1 MCLWLASKFMTE
13 GGDPKAAQTLVRDC
27 VMAGI
32 HAAEPSTVVTERIAM
47 EGSELVV
54 NGDRT
59 DLSGYENVIV
69 IGGGNAAA
77 TAAASLESVLGD
89 RLDQGIVVTDN
100 PVDTERIEILRG
112 DHPVPSERGV
122 ESTRRM
128 LTVAESAGPDDL
140 VITIITGGGSALM
153 PAPAAGID
161 LSDLQATTEELLA
174 SGARIDEINAV
185 RKHCSDLKGGQLA
198 AAAAPAT
205 VLGLVFSD
213 VVGNRLGVIASG
225 PLAPDRSTYVEAI
238 GVLDRY
244 EIDIPVAVRTRL
256 RKGIDGAYPET
267 PSSGDPAFA
276 SVRQSVLADGMTAL
290 RGAATVACDAGY
302 EPLILSSRVRG
313 EAREVAKPLAGIAQ
327 EAADTGSPV
336 EPPAVFLSG
345 GETTVTIRG
354 DGTGGPNQEFVLSAA
369 IELTDASVTV
379 ASVDTDGIDGN
390 SKAAGAVATAA
401 TADPEN
407 ESRSALAE
415 NDAGGFLRACNALI
429 ETGPTGTN
437 VNDLQVFAVRER

>member
-1 MCLWLASKFMTE
+1 MTQGNDRETARTLA
-13 GGDPKAAQTLVRDC
+13 RDC

-32 HAAEPSTVVTERIAM
+32 RAAEPSTVVAERIAV
-47 EGSELVV
+47 EGPKLVV
-54 NGDRT
+54 DGDRY
-59 DLSGYENVIV
+59 DLSGYEDVIV

-77 TAAASLESVLGD
+77 TAAASLESVLGN
-89 RLDQGIVVTDN
+89 RLDRGIVVTDN
-100 PVDTERIEILRG
+100 PVDTEQIEILRG

-122 ESTRRM
+122 ESTQQM

-140 VITIITGGGSALM
+140 VITIVTGGGSALM
-153 PAPAAGID
+153 PAPAPGIA
-161 LSDLQATTEELLA
+161 LSDLQAATEELLA

-198 AAAAPAT
+198 TTAAPAT

-213 VVGNRLGVIASG
+213 VVGNRLDTIASG
-225 PLAPDRSTYVEAI
+225 PLTPDRSTYVEAI
-238 GVLDRY
+238 NVLDRY
-244 EIDIPVAVRTRL
+244 NIDTPCAVRTRL
-256 RKGIDGAYPET
+256 REGADGTYPET
-267 PSSGDPAFA
+267 PSPSDPAFA

-290 RGAATVACDAGY
+290 RGAAAVARDVGY

-327 EAADTGSPV
+327 EAADTGSPI
-336 EPPAVFLSG
+336 EPPAVLLSG
-345 GETTVTIRG
+345 GETTVTIHG

-390 SKAAGAVATAA
+390 SKVAGAVATAA
-401 TADPEN
+401 TADPES
-407 ESRSALAE
+407 EARSALAK
-415 NDAGGFLRACNALI
+415 NDAGGFLGAYSALI

-437 VNDLQVFAVRER
+437 VNDLSVFVVRER